1 MPFSQL
7 LPQQAGMG
15 GEAHLPELEQ
25 QHRQAGG
32 FQDYDS
38 QMSFIVKKTWPLSAG
53 GGRSSLWTTLNRLR
67 MGCKSS
73 PENTL
78 YENMSDITALMAK
91 YYYCHK

>member
-7 LPQQAGMG
+7 VPQQAGMG

-38 QMSFIVKKTWPLSAG
+38 QMSFIVKKKPGHSHRGEAG
-53 GGRSSLWTTLNRLR
+53 RHCGQ
-67 MGCKSS
+67 
-73 PENTL
+73 P
-78 YENMSDITALMAK
+78 
-91 YYYCHK
+91 

>member
-15 GEAHLPELEQ
+15 GEAYLPALEH
-25 QHRQAGG
+25 QHRQAGY
-32 FQDYDS
+32 FQSDS
-38 QMSFIVKKTWPLSAG
+38 QMLFIVKTWAGSSG

-78 YENMSDITALMAK
+78 YENMRDEPALTAK

>member
-7 LPQQAGMG
+7 VPQQAGMG

-38 QMSFIVKKTWPLSAG
+38 QMSFIVKKNLATLIG
-53 GGRSSLWTTLNRLR
+53 GWQVVTVDNL
-67 MGCKSS
+67 KP
-73 PENTL
+73 PENGL
-78 YENMSDITALMAK
+78 QVLSREYLV
-91 YYYCHK
+91 